1 MNLFFL
7 KIFTRNISRQ
17 GIFPVINL
25 AGLSIGLTVVL
36 LICAFIFNEYSFD
49 KQFTNHE
56 RIYRANSEVS
66 FLGMEGIAGFSSP
79 ALALAAKEEIPGV
92 ETAVRIMIQSAF
104 VKADDILFKIEKLC
118 WADEDFFLLFNTPFI
133 YGSAED
139 VFAQPNKIALSES
152 QANVFFGDKNSIGEI
167 LLVDGQQYEV
177 RAVYKDFPSNSSFE
191 GYQMIG
197 YFMSATQSWIY
208 ENPEWGSL
216 QLETFFMF
224 APNTNAATVEA
235 GMRQLVDNN
244 LEFKF
249 YQVMLQP
256 LDKIHLYSKQLLSLG
271 NQFTVNMGDIGRV
284 KMFSLLAAIIL
295 FVACINY
302 MNLSTARAQK
312 RSKEIGISKTL
323 GEKRREIIVRL
334 YSETGLLTFF
344 SFISAFVLAWILL
357 PVFNLIAG
365 QNIQPSIFI
374 NTGFLLG
381 ILAVYLVTTFVA
393 ASYPALYLSGFAP
406 LTVIR
411 QSVFTKGSSHALVRK
426 GLSIVQFSVA
436 VILIS
441 WVIIIQAQMNFV
453 NNKDVGYSAEHVIG
467 IKFPAQLNADAL
479 KNDFLAQES
488 VLEVALSAGG
498 FPLGENTGRPL
509 FKTLTDM
516 YESNQENN
524 LALFMNKI
532 TPEAMDLLQIK
543 LIAGTMLPERIPGDT
558 IPNIIINR
566 KAVEYLETTP
576 EEIIGKRLPFQFTKD
591 EPVYVCGVVENF
603 NFQSLH
609 NPIAPFAFHNWTDQ
623 RFGNLLLKVKAGNL
637 SQQLQT
643 YEEIFKKHFPND
655 LFEVRFPDQ
664 LMAKAYEEDRQT
676 SSLVLS
682 FSILA
687 ILVACMGVFGLTAF
701 MAEQR
706 KKEIGIR
713 KVLGASVGSIVR
725 LFTDNYLR
733 LLALSLLIALPVAWW
748 IGSKYLENFAY
759 RISLAWWMFAAAA
772 LITVVLTLFTA
783 CWQAVK
789 AATAN
794 PVNSI
799 KSE

>member
-25 AGLSIGLTVVL
+25 TGLSIGLTVVL

-271 NQFTVNMGDIGRV
+271 NQFTVNMGDIVRV

-295 FVACINY
+295 LVACINY

-334 YSETGLLTFF
+334 YSETGLLTLL
-344 SFISAFVLAWILL
+344 SFISAFILAWILL
-357 PVFNLIAG
+357 PAFNLILG
-365 QNIQPSIFI
+365 QVIPLGILF
-374 NTGFLLG
+374 NTKFLLG
-381 ILAVYLVTTFVA
+381 MLLVYLATTLVA

-411 QSVFTKGSSHALVRK
+411 QSVFIKGSSHAIVRK
-426 GLSIVQFSVA
+426 GLNVLQFSVA
-436 VILIS
+436 VILIA
-441 WVIIIQAQMNFV
+441 WVIVIYAQMNYV
-453 NNKDVGYSAEHVIG
+453 NKKDMGYDIQNVIG
-467 IKFPAQLNADAL
+467 IIIPNQSNIDAL
-479 KNDFLAQES
+479 RNDYAAQES
-488 VLEVALSAGG
+488 VSEVALSAGG
-498 FPLGENTGRPL
+498 FLSGQYSGRAL

-516 YESNQENN
+516 YNPSQEKNVIIY
-524 LALFMNKI
+524 LTKI
-532 TPEAMDLLQIK
+532 APETIDLLQLK
-543 LIAGTMLPERIPGDT
+543 LIAGTTLPEKRHDDT
-558 IPNIIINR
+558 ITNVIINR
-566 KAVEYLETTP
+566 KTVEYMEKTP
-576 EEIIGKRLPFQFTKD
+576 EEVIGQMIPFRFNNEQ
-591 EPVYVCGVVENF
+591 PIYVCGVVENF
-603 NFQSLH
+603 HFQNLH
-609 NPIAPFAFHNWTDQ
+609 ESIEPFAFHDWNNQ
-623 RFGNLLLKVKAGNL
+623 NFGQLLLKVKAGNL
-637 SQQLQT
+637 SQQLRT
-643 YEEIFKKHFPND
+643 YEDIFRKHFPND
-655 LFEVRFPDQ
+655 LFEVRFPDMF
-664 LMAKAYEEDRQT
+664 MAKTYEEDRQT
-676 SSLVLS
+676 SRLVLCFS
-682 FSILA
+682 FLSIF
-687 ILVACMGVFGLTAF
+687 VACLGVFGLTAF

-706 KKEIGIR
+706 TKEIGIR
-713 KVLGASVGSIVR
+713 KVLGASVGSIIR

-733 LLALSLLIALPVAWW
+733 LLALSLVIALPVAWW

-772 LITVVLTLFTA
+772 LITVVLTLFTVG
-783 CWQAVK
+783 WQAFK
-789 AATAN
+789 AATEN
-794 PVNSI
+794 PVKAI

>member
-1 MNLFFL
+1 M
-7 KIFTRNISRQ
+7 
-17 GIFPVINL
+17 
-25 AGLSIGLTVVL
+25 
-36 LICAFIFNEYSFD
+36 
-49 KQFTNHE
+49 
-56 RIYRANSEVS
+56 
-66 FLGMEGIAGFSSP
+66 
-79 ALALAAKEEIPGV
+79 
-92 ETAVRIMIQSAF
+92 
-104 VKADDILFKIEKLC
+104 
-118 WADEDFFLLFNTPFI
+118 
-133 YGSAED
+133 
-139 VFAQPNKIALSES
+139 
-152 QANVFFGDKNSIGEI
+152 
-167 LLVDGQQYEV
+167 
-177 RAVYKDFPSNSSFE
+177 
-191 GYQMIG
+191 
-197 YFMSATQSWIY
+197 
-208 ENPEWGSL
+208 
-216 QLETFFMF
+216 
-224 APNTNAATVEA
+224 
-235 GMRQLVDNN
+235 
-244 LEFKF
+244 
-249 YQVMLQP
+249 
-256 LDKIHLYSKQLLSLG
+256 
-271 NQFTVNMGDIGRV
+271 
-284 KMFSLLAAIIL
+284 
-295 FVACINY
+295 
-302 MNLSTARAQK
+302 
-312 RSKEIGISKTL
+312 
-323 GEKRREIIVRL
+323 
-334 YSETGLLTFF
+334 
-344 SFISAFVLAWILL
+344 
-357 PVFNLIAG
+357 
-365 QNIQPSIFI
+365 
-374 NTGFLLG
+374 
-381 ILAVYLVTTFVA
+381 VTTFVA

-748 IGSKYLENFAY
+748 IGGKYLENFAY

-772 LITVVLTLFTA
+772 LITVVLTLLTA